1 MNETLEVLRLIK
13 IYIEMIEINLKQN
26 KDIDYWLNRIKEVID
41 EEEKLDDR

>member
-1 MNETLEVLRLIK
+1 
-13 IYIEMIEINLKQN
+13 MIEINLKQN